1 MKIKDILGEDD
12 QMKIKAVSG
21 KDVTLDQGGTEIKT
35 TTDALVPSAD
45 KPGEFTMKPMDPNQ
59 MKTGATVTP
68 STSTSEEIDDEA
80 QGDVVKKV
88 IKHHGEPVGEI
99 GIDPEASP
107 GNGNWYVKHYA
118 SGHNTVGFE
127 NAEEALAELRH
138 IVHHGMEEHQDLI
151 NQGNQDVGGDATD
164 EFISDVSVKPHM
176 QGSYQAEDNALL
188 DKMLTIAGLR

>member
-12 QMKIKAVSG
+12 QMKIKSVSG

-68 STSTSEEIDDEA
+68 STSTSEEIEDEM

-88 IKHHGEPVGEI
+88 VKHHGEPVGEI

-107 GNGNWYVKHYA
+107 GNGEWYVKHYA
-118 SGHNTVGFE
+118 SGHDTVGFDS
-127 NAEEALAELRH
+127 AEEALAELRH
-138 IVHHGMEEHQDLI
+138 IVKHGMEENQDLI
-151 NQGNQDVGGDATD
+151 AQGNQYIGGDPTD
-164 EFISDVSVKPHM
+164 EFIKDVETKPHM
-176 QGSYQAEDNALL
+176 PGSYQAEDNELL
-188 DKMLTIAGLR
+188 NKMLTIAGLR